1 MFSQLLEPIKT
12 DSLKDV
18 FVVRFEELIL
28 SGKVKIGQKLP
39 SERELAL
46 QLGVSRPVV
55 HEGLVE
61 LASRGLVSLKPRF
74 GAIVNDYRKEG
85 SITMLSSLIQYQKG
99 KLEPEL
105 LNSLLQMRLLMEPEF
120 ARFAAIN
127 RTEAQVREFIEI
139 VKKEESADYK
149 NIQNIT
155 DLDFEFHLLIA
166 VASGNAVFPL
176 LLNSFRQVYTN
187 LSGQFF
193 KDSQVIRTVHKY
205 HREMV
210 RALEAQDANK
220 AVSIMKTILNHGE
233 KYLRKMIMTLAKS
246 ESQISEAERT
256 EIC

>member
-1 MFSQLLEPIKT
+1 MGKGKMLSQLLEPIKT

-28 SGKVKIGQKLP
+28 SGKLKIGQKLP

-99 KLEPEL
+99 NLEPEL

-127 RTEAQVREFIEI
+127 RTEDQVREFIEI

-149 NIQNIT
+149 NIQDIT
-155 DLDFEFHLLIA
+155 DLDFEFHLLVA

-187 LSGQFF
+187 ISGQFF
-193 KDSQVIRTVHKY
+193 KDSQVISTVHKH
-205 HREMV
+205 HRDMV
-210 RALEAQDANK
+210 RALEAQDAKK

-233 KYLRKMIMTLAKS
+233 KYLRKMIPGD
-246 ESQISEAERT
+246 
-256 EIC
+256 